1 MGFLGTQ
8 AGTAADVNL
17 ILQLALLG
25 LLLVGR
31 MRVKEKNYA
40 QHGWFMAVAVALNA
54 VLIVVVMLPSLLL
67 GLGFIAAYPTNPA
80 SITTVIHG
88 LLGVAAELLGIY
100 LVLKWRFTKNVAEC
114 MKNKRLMV
122 PTMALWTITVILG
135 VLIYLQLYV
144 FITPG

>member
-17 ILQLALLG
+17 VLQLALLA

-40 QHGWFMAVAVALNA
+40 LHGRLMAVAVALNA
-54 VLIVVVMLPSLLL
+54 ASIVIVMLPSLLL
-67 GLGFIAAYPTNPA
+67 GLGFIATYPTDPV
-80 SITTVIHG
+80 SITTIIHAI
-88 LLGVAAELLGIY
+88 LGAAAELSGIY
-100 LVLKWRFTKNVAEC
+100 LVLKWRFTKNIAEC
-114 MKNKRLMV
+114 MKNKRLMI
-122 PTMALWTITVILG
+122 PTMALWTVTVILG
-135 VLIYLQLYV
+135 VIMYLQFYV